1 MISDF
6 SPIPEKGVKYISP
19 HGDIYTVTDTLFNL
33 GAIPDTVVYVSDD
46 DPSLEFQDYADDWNS
61 KEFKLYIPDDDVQI
75 DHQNSTDVDNTGVD
89 VNVDTTDHNNPS
101 TDSTGTSKKEKDDE
115 GSSSSIPHS
124 SQIPS
129 GFYSSDPKINE
140 LAGLLESG
148 PSHFNQNFFPT
159 DKDLSDNNM
168 VEKDVEDAFQ
178 KTLDEITKL
187 REEGKTKRVGFLN
200 EFLWTCGGLDKELLR
215 MCPVDW
221 AKKTGM
227 GGTILGTAILASFS
241 GGYAAFTVFD
251 SLIAA
256 IFSGI
261 IWGLVIFNL
270 DRYLVNS
277 MFSDGKASIS
287 WPELRSGLPRI
298 LIAFFI
304 GIVIAT
310 PIELKIFE
318 GKINAYID
326 KENRQYVIDSNT
338 QDLSDFNAE
347 ATRLKG
353 DYDNA
358 SNDLKILRKCI
369 VAEEQ
374 GLLYDRSNGEILKD
388 KNNNP
393 LKNPRG
399 AGNGKEYQ
407 SLKDAEQPL
416 KKRVDSLKSLYD
428 NHMKGRGNLAASSKS
443 DSENRLKKQLG
454 LSKKLEVLSKITDE
468 DNSLLWTR
476 VFISLFFIILEV
488 LPVFSKMMQQ
498 DGKYDKLVDLESDTM
513 DKLTRIKEFNNI
525 NVLRS
530 GHLSIYRAQ
539 ILGHSIID
547 EENEGNNAFFKQD
560 RKKQNKDETDA
571 DNQDIYRKA
580 RSEVKKYI
588 MTRIEGVF
596 NISPNSQ
603 NSHTN
608 NKGTVSKPIDNPAK
622 PQDVSDEAEII

>member
-1 MISDF
+1 MITDF
-6 SPIPEKGVKYISP
+6 FPIPEVDGIYKTPSGEKLRVK
-19 HGDIYTVTDTLFNL
+19 TVNTDL
-33 GAIPDTVVYVSDD
+33 GAIPDFVELVTMASPDG
-46 DPSLEFQDYADDWNS
+46 PILEYNANDWNA
-61 KEFKLYIPDDDVQI
+61 LDLI
-75 DHQNSTDVDNTGVD
+75 
-89 VNVDTTDHNNPS
+89 
-101 TDSTGTSKKEKDDE
+101 KDD
-115 GSSSSIPHS
+115 GSESTSEP
-124 SQIPS
+124 QPAPAPS
-129 GFYSSDPKINE
+129 PSPTPTPEPAPVPTPDPVLDSEPVLSDGLYSSDPYINE
-140 LAGLLESG
+140 VAKLLDAG
-148 PSHFNQNFFPT
+148 PTQFNQGFFPT

-187 REEGKTKRVGFLN
+187 REEGNKRKAGFFN
-200 EFLWTCGGLDKELLR
+200 EFLWTCGGLDKPLLR

-227 GGTILGTAILASFS
+227 GGTILGTAVLASFS
-241 GGYAAFTVFD
+241 GGFAAYTVFENFLA
-251 SLIAA
+251 SVVA
-256 IFSGI
+256 GI

-277 MFSDGKASIS
+277 MYSDGKASIS

-304 GIVIAT
+304 GVVIAT

-326 KENRQYVIDSNT
+326 EEGKEYLNRNKNR
-338 QDLSDFNAE
+338 DLTDFNTTAN
-347 ATRLKG
+347 RLKK

-358 SNDLKILRKCI
+358 SKELTVLQKCI

-374 GLLYDRSNGEILKD
+374 GLLYDRSNGDILKD
-388 KNNNP
+388 NNNHP

-399 AGNGKEYQ
+399 AGNGDEYKA
-407 SLKDAEQPL
+407 LKQMEKPL
-416 KKRVDSLKSLYD
+416 KQRVDSLKKLYD
-428 NHMKGRGNLAASSKS
+428 NHMKKEDNLIVSSNS
-443 DSENRLKKQLG
+443 NARNQLKNQLG
-454 LSKKLEVLSKITDE
+454 LSKKLEVMSKITE
-468 DNSLLWTR
+468 KDNALFWTR

-513 DKLTRIKEFNNI
+513 DKLSRIKEFNNI

-588 MTRIEGVF
+588 LTKIEGIF
-596 NISPNSQ
+596 NDNPRPQ
-603 NSHTN
+603 NGQVN
-608 NKGTVSKPIDNPAK
+608 NVEKTSLPIDNSFK
-622 PQDVSDEAEII
+622 PQDASDEAETI